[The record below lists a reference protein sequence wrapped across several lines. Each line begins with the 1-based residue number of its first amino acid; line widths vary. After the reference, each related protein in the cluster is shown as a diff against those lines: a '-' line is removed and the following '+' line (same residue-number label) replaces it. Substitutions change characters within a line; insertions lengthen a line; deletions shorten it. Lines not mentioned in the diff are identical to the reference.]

1 MLKNIT
7 NYNYDDAMI
16 NRVLYKETQAQFAK
30 DVEKNIVYQKMIHC
44 AEESG
49 IHSSENEIASW
60 TNNAPHI
67 SKILYDAGIS
77 DSYVTFEFLVPF
89 SRKRID
95 CVIYGKGH
103 DDSQNVVHIELK
115 QWSNNGVKLAES
127 DGNFIA
133 NEKNDEVF
141 FNVTAYTG
149 HANRIV
155 AHPSQQVK
163 GYHGYLSNFI
173 EVISNRELQ
182 LTGLAYCY
190 NYLKNDPKHHSYLFD
205 EQYKDLLEK
214 FPTYAKDQKKELVEK
229 LSLLLKN
236 GDGLSV
242 FNKMMSSP
250 VRPSKKLLSEVSTM
264 IEQGNTSA
272 FSLLEDQIVARNII
286 LDKIRPVLN
295 GNEHELSKN
304 VIIVKGGPG
313 TGKTVIALHI
323 LAELAKLSKNG
334 RGFNVQY
341 ATKSKPLLEGVK
353 HQVRPNARLLFK
365 NVTSYVPASAEEN
378 SVDVLLVDEAHRIQ
392 KSPNTQYTRPERRT
406 DLPMVDTII
415 RSAKITVFFIDDK
428 QAIRGVEIGSA
439 DLIREAS
446 ERWGAKVEE
455 CELKSQFRCNGSD
468 NYMDWMEQVLY
479 NKPITSVF
487 NTSDFDL
494 KIFDDPQEM
503 YGKLVEQNNVEGQT
517 ARLMAG
523 FCWPWSKDVVDGDLV
538 KDVQIGDFA
547 MPWETKDEVPYQL
560 LSKKYPKW
568 YEWAYK
574 PLGIEQVGCI
584 YTAQG
589 FEFDYA
595 GVIIGGD
602 LKFDRI
608 SGRII
613 TDKSACKD
621 PVLRQNVREANM
633 TFDDYVRNIYRVL
646 MSRGMKGCYL
656 YIVDEPL
663 REYLKQL
670 LKEMNDGNI

>member
-1 MLKNIT
+1 
-7 NYNYDDAMI
+7 MI
-16 NRVLYKETQAQFAK
+16 NRVLYKETQAQFAR
-30 DVEKNIVYQKMIHC
+30 DVERNIVYQKMLHC
-44 AEESG
+44 AQESG

-67 SKILYDAGIS
+67 SKILYDAGVS

-95 CVIYGKGH
+95 CVIYGTGI
-103 DDSQNVVHIELK
+103 DDKQNVIHIELK
-115 QWSNNGVKLAES
+115 QWSNNGVTLADS
-127 DGNFIA
+127 DGNFNA
-133 NEKNDEVF
+133 VEKRDDVF

-163 GYHGYLSNFI
+163 GYQGYLSNFI
-173 EVISNRELQ
+173 EVISNEELH

-190 NYLKNDPKHHSYLFD
+190 NYLKNDPKHPSYLFD
-205 EQYKDLLEK
+205 KQYNSLLAK
-214 FPTYAKDQKKELVEK
+214 YPTYAKDQKSELVEK
-229 LSLLLKN
+229 LSQLLKN

-242 FNKMMSSP
+242 FNKMMASP
-250 VRPSKKLLSEVSTM
+250 IRPSKKLLNEVTAM
-264 IEQGNTSA
+264 VEDGNTSA

-286 LDKIRPVLN
+286 LDKIRPMLHASN
-295 GNEHELSKN
+295 GEFRKS

-334 RGFNVQY
+334 HGFNVQY
-341 ATKSKPLLEGVK
+341 ATKSKPLLEGVR
-353 HQVRPNARLLFK
+353 HQVRPSTRILFQ

-392 KSPNTQYTRPERRT
+392 KNANNQYTKPEKRT
-406 DLPMVDTII
+406 NLPQIDTIV
-415 RSAKITVFFIDDK
+415 RSSKVTVFFIDDR
-428 QAIRGVEIGSA
+428 QAIRGVEIGSSK
-439 DLIREAS
+439 LIKEAA
-446 ERWGAKVEE
+446 ERWGAQVEE

-487 NTSDFDL
+487 QTEDFDL
-494 KIFDDPQEM
+494 RIFDNPKEM
-503 YGKLVEQNNVEGQT
+503 YEKLVEQNKVPGQT
-517 ARLMAG
+517 ARVMAG
-523 FCWPWSKDVVDGDLV
+523 FCWPWSTDVVEGDLV
-538 KDVQIGDFA
+538 KDVKIGDFA
-547 MPWETKDEVPYQL
+547 MPWETSDRVPYQQL
-560 LSKKYPKW
+560 TKKYPKW

-602 LKFDRI
+602 LKYNRLLKVI
-608 SGRII
+608 E
-613 TDKSACKD
+613 TDKAACKD
-621 PVLRQNVREANM
+621 PVLRRNVSEANM

-656 YIVDEPL
+656 YIVDVPL
-663 REYLKQL
+663 REYFKGL
-670 LKEMNDGNI
+670 LNEMKNGTV

>member
-1 MLKNIT
+1 
-7 NYNYDDAMI
+7 MI
-16 NRVLYKETQAQFAK
+16 NRVLYKETQAQFAR
-30 DVEKNIVYQKMIHC
+30 DVERNIVYQKMLHN
-44 AEESG
+44 AEISG

-67 SKILYDAGIS
+67 SKILYDAGVS

-95 CVIYGKGH
+95 CVIYGTGT
-103 DDSQNVVHIELK
+103 DGSQNVIHIELK

-127 DGNFIA
+127 EGNFEA
-133 NEKNDEVF
+133 NEKNEDAV

-155 AHPSQQVK
+155 AHPSQQVT
-163 GYHGYLSNFI
+163 GYQGYLANFI
-173 EVISNRELQ
+173 EVISNEELH

-190 NYLKNDPKHHSYLFD
+190 NYLKNDPKNRSYLFD
-205 EQYKDLLEK
+205 KQYSSLLAQY
-214 FPTYAKDQKKELVEK
+214 PTYAKDQKPELVQK
-229 LSLLLKN
+229 LKQLLIN

-242 FNKMMSSP
+242 FNKMMASP
-250 VRPSKKLLSEVSTM
+250 VRPSKKLLNEVTKM
-264 IEQGNTSA
+264 VQEGDTSA
-272 FSLLEDQIVARNII
+272 FSLIEDQIVARNII
-286 LDKIRPVLN
+286 LDKIRPILRTDSSD
-295 GNEHELSKN
+295 GFQKS

-323 LAELAKLSKNG
+323 LAELAKLRKDG
-334 RGFNVQY
+334 HGFNVQY
-341 ATKSKPLLEGVK
+341 ATKSKPLLEGVR
-353 HQVRPNARLLFK
+353 HQVRTNTRVLFQ

-392 KSPNTQYTRPERRT
+392 KNANNQYTKLEKRT
-406 DLPMVDTII
+406 DLPQIDTII

-439 DLIREAS
+439 ELIRAAAA
-446 ERWGAKVEE
+446 RWDAKVEE

-468 NYMDWMEQVLY
+468 NYMDWLEQVLY
-479 NKPITSVF
+479 NKPVNSVF
-487 NTSDFDL
+487 HKEDFDFR
-494 KIFDDPQEM
+494 IFDTPREM
-503 YGKLVEQNNVEGQT
+503 YSQLVRQNNIEGQT
-517 ARLMAG
+517 ARIMAG

-538 KDVQIGDFA
+538 KDVRIGDFA
-547 MPWETKDEVPYQL
+547 MPWETSDAVPYNQL
-560 LSKKYPKW
+560 TICYPKW

-574 PLGIEQVGCI
+574 PLGIQQVGCI

-602 LKFDRI
+602 LKYDRNLHKV
-608 SGRII
+608 I
-613 TDKSACKD
+613 TDRDACKD
-621 PVLRQNVREANM
+621 PVLRRTMQEATM

-646 MSRGMKGCYL
+646 MTRGMKGCYL
-656 YIVDEPL
+656 YIVDKPL
-663 REYLKQL
+663 REHFKEL
-670 LKEMNDGNI
+670 LKDMEYGDI